1 MDLLEYEKRMED
13 KIQQFQSKMKE
24 MDKQKIQPITIK
36 LIQKYS
42 FTRKFKNQ
50 HLNLQM
56 NEGAA
61 DTEVVEEA
69 KSTDVSDLQSE
80 ISEITT
86 TGIVPQDQLPDESA
100 M

>member
-1 MDLLEYEKRMED
+1 
-13 KIQQFQSKMKE
+13 
-24 MDKQKIQPITIK
+24 
-36 LIQKYS
+36 
-42 FTRKFKNQ
+42 
-50 HLNLQM
+50 M